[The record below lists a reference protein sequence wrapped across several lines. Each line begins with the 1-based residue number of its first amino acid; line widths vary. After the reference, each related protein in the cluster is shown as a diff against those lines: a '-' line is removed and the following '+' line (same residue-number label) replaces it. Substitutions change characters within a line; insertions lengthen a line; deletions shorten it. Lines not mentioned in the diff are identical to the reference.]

1 MATVDQ
7 QVSALNNLI
16 AGINLAQSRGT
27 YSLAESAQLHQCVTI
42 LVDSV
47 NNKQSETQK
56 EEKLPEVEKE
66 SRIKGPSR
74 KTS

>member
-1 MATVDQ
+1 MTTVDQ

-27 YSLAESAQLHQCVTI
+27 YSLSESAQLHEAVTI
-42 LVDSV
+42 LVNSV
-47 NNKQSETQK
+47 NNQAPPVQHEQ
-56 EEKLPEVEKE
+56 KLPEKEKE
-66 SRIKGPSR
+66 SRSKSPSR